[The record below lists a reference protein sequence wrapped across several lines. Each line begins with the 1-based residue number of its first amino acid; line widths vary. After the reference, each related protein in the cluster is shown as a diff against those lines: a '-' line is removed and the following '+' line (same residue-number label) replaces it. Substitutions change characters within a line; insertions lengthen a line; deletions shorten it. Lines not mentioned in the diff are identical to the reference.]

1 MLVKVQE
8 LLKKYNKKVWV
19 LYNDDGSDKIFCRY
33 FSNNLNSSTICF
45 VTDTKI
51 FLLVNALDEQ
61 NIESFKKNNKDIVSI
76 MYSSNKELS
85 AAIEEVIAKLN
96 FPKDIA
102 LSYSTMNDTNV
113 DILTHGEYVYLS
125 KLLKAPYKK
134 YGKKV
139 SFSSAEKIIYEIA
152 SRRTDKQINRLK
164 ILADITDEIL
174 DTTFKE
180 IRCGMTEKEIVSL
193 TNEVTDKIMK
203 DVINN
208 RNLGIIGFNMAWSNC
223 PIVLTGVNLAKGGHS
238 LPSDKKLI
246 KGDTIYFDFG
256 IKGVFSDQEVLY
268 TDMQRM
274 GYALR
279 KNETKAPK
287 SVQKVFDTLV
297 NSIEDG
303 IDELKPGVKA
313 YIIDNVVRQKI
324 LKAGY
329 PDYMH
334 ATGHPVGLKVHDI
347 GAIISLKTSKRAN
360 LEIIEN
366 CIYTLEPRV
375 NIANGGSIEEMIL
388 ATKFGGIP
396 LCKKQT
402 KIYLVK

>member
-85 AAIEEVIAKLN
+85 VAVEEVIAKLN
-96 FPKDIA
+96 FPEDIA

-164 ILADITDEIL
+164 ILANITDEIL
-174 DTTFKE
+174 NTTFKE
-180 IRCGMTEKEIVSL
+180 IKCGMTEKEIVSL
-193 TNEVTDKIMK
+193 TTEVTDKIMK

>member
-1 MLVKVQE
+1 M
-8 LLKKYNKKVWV
+8 
-19 LYNDDGSDKIFCRY
+19 
-33 FSNNLNSSTICF
+33 NSSTICF

-85 AAIEEVIAKLN
+85 AAVEEVIAKLN

-174 DTTFKE
+174 NTTFKE
-180 IRCGMTEKEIVSL
+180 IKCGMTEKEIVSL
-193 TNEVTDKIMK
+193 TTEVTDKIMK

-279 KNETKAPK
+279 KK
-287 SVQKVFDTLV
+287 
-297 NSIEDG
+297 
-303 IDELKPGVKA
+303 
-313 YIIDNVVRQKI
+313 
-324 LKAGY
+324 
-329 PDYMH
+329 
-334 ATGHPVGLKVHDI
+334 
-347 GAIISLKTSKRAN
+347 
-360 LEIIEN
+360 
-366 CIYTLEPRV
+366 
-375 NIANGGSIEEMIL
+375 
-388 ATKFGGIP
+388 
-396 LCKKQT
+396 
-402 KIYLVK
+402 

>member
-85 AAIEEVIAKLN
+85 AAVEEVIAKLN

-174 DTTFKE
+174 NTTFKE
-180 IRCGMTEKEIVSL
+180 IKCGMTEKEIVSL
-193 TNEVTDKIMK
+193 TTEVTDKIMK

-274 GYALR
+274 GYALK

-313 YIIDNVVRQKI
+313 YVIDNVVRQKI
-324 LKAGY
+324 LKAGF

-388 ATKFGGIP
+388 ANKFGGIP